1 MITMNGMHT
10 ICNISLLYNDYLQH
24 ELIGYS
30 GNLILVW
37 RIWYITYNTF
47 RRGAWVWC
55 YYSARILRNAS
66 LQYFKRAKQNW

>member
-30 GNLILVW
+30 GNLIPV
-37 RIWYITYNTF
+37 
-47 RRGAWVWC
+47 
-55 YYSARILRNAS
+55 
-66 LQYFKRAKQNW
+66 